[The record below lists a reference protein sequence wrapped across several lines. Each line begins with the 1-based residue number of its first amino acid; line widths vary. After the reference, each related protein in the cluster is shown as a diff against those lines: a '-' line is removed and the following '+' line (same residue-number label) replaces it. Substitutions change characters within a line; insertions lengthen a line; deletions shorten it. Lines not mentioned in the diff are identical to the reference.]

1 MEAYDAAVLS
11 YALAT
16 AANKIKPSLL
26 QSSHSRYNEQDVSLT
41 PPPLPESGDQ
51 RVKLYHL
58 LCRLEQ
64 ALVNGAVVQLSQLM
78 EICSNK
84 QVKERKH
91 VL

>member
-16 AANKIKPSLL
+16 AASKIKPSS
-26 QSSHSRYNEQDVSLT
+26 QSRYNEDVSLT
-41 PPPLPESGDQ
+41 PPPLPDTGDQ
-51 RVKLYHL
+51 QIKLYHL

-64 ALVNGAVVQLSQLM
+64 ALINGTSVPLSQLL

-84 QVKERKH
+84 QVIKIFQN
-91 VL
+91 